1 MERASIAQCSSV
13 MSLIEYPK
21 VRPLI
26 GVVMALLDFVA
37 APRQRV
43 AYLFP
48 EMSELL
54 GGEQI
59 SGQGADL
66 RPAGMVSDLFVFQ
79 FWPSQVTDNYT
90 PNYATK
96 QIPGASHPLYQWVSG
111 AGRDISFTANFVSE
125 VREDSLTIQGAT
137 SNTSFSS
144 RIAASGAGAITRGAL
159 ALGAA
164 FLPSSRYTV
173 NVAGALASLQ
183 QYLYPSYNTQLASKG
198 TTKPPKKLILVLPG
212 TKLGRAEDA
221 DGVLCILKSAN
232 VTMESWFP
240 SGELRAASVALQF
253 AEIVQ
258 YTSSSV
264 SNIRYI
270 GSEAYTALANTYKN
284 AYLSSP
290 GDLSI

>member
-1 MERASIAQCSSV
+1 
-13 MSLIEYPK
+13 
-21 VRPLI
+21 
-26 GVVMALLDFVA
+26 MALLDYVA

-48 EMSELL
+48 ELGQFGASQFSGTGAGLTPNYGVSE
-54 GGEQI
+54 
-59 SGQGADL
+59 
-66 RPAGMVSDLFVFQ
+66 LFVFQ

-90 PNYATK
+90 PNYSTK

-111 AGRDISFTANFVSE
+111 SGRNISFTANFISE
-125 VREDSLTIQGAT
+125 VRDDALFGGAS
-137 SNTSFSS
+137 SNLPFTS
-144 RIAASGAGAITRGAL
+144 RITGASAGGAAGRTTS

-183 QYLYPSYNTQLASKG
+183 RYLYPSYNEQTASKG
-198 TTKPPKKLILVLPG
+198 ITKPPKKLVLVLPG
-212 TKLGRAEDA
+212 TKLGRADGA
-221 DGVLCILKSAN
+221 DGVLCILKGAN

-240 SGELRAASVALQF
+240 SGELRAASVSLQF

-258 YTSSSV
+258 YTASSGT
-264 SNIRYI
+264 NIRYI
-270 GSEAYTALANTYKN
+270 GAESYDGLAKTYQS
-284 AYLSSP
+284 AITSRP